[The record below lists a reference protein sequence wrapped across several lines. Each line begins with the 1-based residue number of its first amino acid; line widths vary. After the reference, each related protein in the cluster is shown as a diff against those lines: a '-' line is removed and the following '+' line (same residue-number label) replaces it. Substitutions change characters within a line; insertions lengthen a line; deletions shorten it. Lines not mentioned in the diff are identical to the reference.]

1 MSISEYQLLNKLLTE
16 KDYSIITDNL
26 ISDENFDQALAE
38 FRYITKFQEQYNEVP
53 DKETF
58 SAKFPNFQYFEVSQ
72 GLTSIIDDIR
82 EKTLFKRAV
91 EVFNK
96 SAELFTEDAN
106 KGAQFL
112 INSVEKLQPNYSF
125 TCTDIIHD
133 TSRYEE
139 WKDRLSNADNYFIPS
154 GFPELDEYTFGWKRK
169 EEFVLIIARTGSGKS
184 FVAVKSA
191 EHALSL
197 GYNVG
202 FFSPEIS
209 ASTLGYRFDSARAK
223 FSNTALL
230 QGALVNGYDDYIK
243 DLQKL
248 DTHFYV
254 AELKDFHNSVTVPKL
269 KYFCKNK
276 NIDILFIDGFDYL
289 EDTRAQKFHSREDR
303 MGHIAQDL
311 VTMSIELNIP
321 VIGVIQANR
330 KGSAEDD
337 IDTTNITGA
346 DKIGASCTRLIALK
360 NKGTAIEMS
369 LPKNRYGRDKVKVLY
384 KWEADRSQYFFI
396 PSLEDI
402 DDEEIKEAKF
412 KFSNAF

>member
-1 MSISEYQLLNKLLTE
+1 M
-16 KDYSIITDNL
+16 
-26 ISDENFDQALAE
+26 
-38 FRYITKFQEQYNEVP
+38 
-53 DKETF
+53 
-58 SAKFPNFQYFEVSQ
+58 
-72 GLTSIIDDIR
+72 
-82 EKTLFKRAV
+82 
-91 EVFNK
+91 
-96 SAELFTEDAN
+96 
-106 KGAQFL
+106 
-112 INSVEKLQPNYSF
+112 
-125 TCTDIIHD
+125 
-133 TSRYEE
+133 
-139 WKDRLSNADNYFIPS
+139 
-154 GFPELDEYTFGWKRK
+154 
-169 EEFVLIIARTGSGKS
+169 
-184 FVAVKSA
+184 
-191 EHALSL
+191 SL

-209 ASTLGYRFDSARAK
+209 ASTLGYRFDSAKAQ

-230 QGALVNGYDDYIK
+230 QGALVSGYDEYIEN
-243 DLQKL
+243 LQKL

-360 NKGTAIEMS
+360 NQGTAIEMS

>member
-1 MSISEYQLLNKLLTE
+1 MSVSEYQFLNKLLTD
-16 KDYSIITDNL
+16 KDYSIVTNNFVT
-26 ISDENFDQALAE
+26 DENFDQALDE
-38 FRYITKFQEQYNEVP
+38 FKFIEYFYEQYRDIP

-58 SAKFPNFQYFEVSQ
+58 SAKFPSFQYFDVTQ
-72 GLTSIIDDIR
+72 NITSIIDDIR
-82 EKTLFKRAV
+82 EKTLFKKAV

-96 SAELFTEDAN
+96 SSELFTEDAN

-112 INSVEKLQPNYSF
+112 INNIDKLQPNYSF
-125 TCTDIIHD
+125 TCTDIVHD
-133 TSRYEE
+133 TQRYTE
-139 WKDRLSNADNYFIPS
+139 WKDRLNNADNYFIPS

-169 EEFVLIIARTGSGKS
+169 EEFVLIIARSGIGKS
-184 FVAVKSA
+184 FVAIKSA

-209 ASTLGYRFDSARAK
+209 ASTLGYRFDSARAQ

-230 QGALVNGYDDYIK
+230 KGTMVQDYDKYMEK
-243 DLQKL
+243 LKKL

-269 KYFCKNK
+269 KYFCKSK
-276 NIDILFIDGFDYL
+276 NVDILFIDGFDYL
-289 EDTRAQKFHSREDR
+289 EDTRALKFHSREDR

-311 VTMSIELNIP
+311 VTLSIELNIP

-330 KGSAEDD
+330 KGAESDE
-337 IDTTNITGA
+337 IGTQNITGA

-360 NKGTAIEMS
+360 NQGTAMEMS
-369 LPKNRYGRDKVKVLY
+369 IPKNRYGRDKVKVLY
-384 KWEADRSQYFFI
+384 QWEPDRSQFFFI
-396 PSLEDI
+396 PALENV
-402 DDEEIKEAKF
+402 DEKEVEEAKNS
-412 KFSNAF
+412 FSNAF